1 MTDDPADDRAD
12 DRAHDLVA
20 RLADLH
26 RRTTMVGWDFTVLE
40 GATTSDDP
48 PWDFDA
54 DCLAAMRRAGRGT
67 VVDLGTGGG
76 ERLSALLDRLPGG
89 SGATVVATEGWAPNE
104 PVARERL
111 APFGV
116 PVLAYD
122 AEADLRMPFA
132 DGSVDVVM
140 ARHEAYD
147 AAEVARVL
155 APGGTFLTQQVDGRD
170 TFELRDRFGGDAPYP
185 DVRLD
190 RARPG
195 LERAGLTVDVAEEWR
210 GRLRFADV
218 EAVVT
223 YLALTPWT
231 VPGFDPADHAAPLAE
246 LHRAGPVDVTQLR
259 FRCYVRR
266 P

>member
-1 MTDDPADDRAD
+1 MTRLV
-12 DRAHDLVA
+12 DLY
-20 RLADLH
+20 
-26 RRTTMVGWDFTVLE
+26 RRTTMVGWDFAALA

-48 PWDFDA
+48 PWDFEA
-54 DCLAAMRRAGRGT
+54 DCLASMQHAGRGT

-76 ERLSALLDRLPGG
+76 ERLSALLDRLPTG

-111 APFGV
+111 APYGV

-122 AEADLRMPFA
+122 AEADPRMPFA
-132 DGSVDVVM
+132 DGSVDVLM

-155 APGGTFLTQQVDGRD
+155 APGGAFLTQQVDGRD
-170 TFELRDRFGGDAPYP
+170 AFELRDAFGAEPLYP
-185 DVRLD
+185 HVRLD
-190 RARPG
+190 RARPD
-195 LERAGLTVDVAEEWR
+195 LERAGLTVDAADEWR

-218 EAVVT
+218 EAVVA

-231 VPGFDPADHAAPLAE
+231 VPGFDVATQVERPVE
-246 LHRAGPVDVTQLR
+246 LHGSGPVDVTQVR
-259 FRCYVRR
+259 FRCTARK

>member
-1 MTDDPADDRAD
+1 MTDDRAD
-12 DRAHDLVA
+12 DLVT
-20 RLADLH
+20 RLADLY
-26 RRTTMVGWDFTVLE
+26 RRTTMVGWDFTVLN
-40 GATTSDDP
+40 GATTSDEL
-48 PWDFDA
+48 PWDFEA
-54 DCLAAMRRAGRGT
+54 DCLAAMRRALHGT

-76 ERLSALLDRLPGG
+76 ERLSTLLDQLPAR

-111 APFGV
+111 APYGV

-122 AEADLRMPFA
+122 AEAGPRMPFA
-132 DGSVDVVM
+132 DGSVDVLM

-147 AAEVARVL
+147 AVEVARVL
-155 APGGTFLTQQVDGRD
+155 APGGVFLTQQVDGRD
-170 TFELRDRFGGDAPYP
+170 AFELRDGFGAESLYP
-185 DVRLD
+185 HVRLD
-190 RARPG
+190 RARPD
-195 LERAGLTVDVAEEWR
+195 LERAGLTVDVADEWR

-231 VPGFDPADHAAPLAE
+231 VPGFDVATHAERLVA
-246 LHRAGPVDVTQLR
+246 LHRSGPVDVTQAR
-259 FRCYVRR
+259 FRCTARK